1 MTVSTE
7 SKRRKNEMFYPS
19 FEEVRSGLVIALRRF
34 YLNDLYLLQEG
45 AHERSM
51 TFRLGMYLQP
61 IFSGW
66 DVDCE
71 YNRNISA
78 PNLIK
83 SIPWRNVYPDV
94 IIHRRGT
101 DNNLLAIEAKPP
113 NKSRDEIDEAK
124 DKIVEYVRHKPLRY
138 QFGLFIEFKDNF
150 ECTCADLQWYRRG
163 KDKKLQWYDNDGIM
177 IPPENRTEKQNE

>member
-1 MTVSTE
+1 MC
-7 SKRRKNEMFYPS
+7 YPS
-19 FEEVRSGLVIALRRF
+19 FDEVKAGVIDAFRCF
-34 YLNDLYLLQEG
+34 YLNDACLVHIN

-51 TFRLGMYLQP
+51 TFRLGMYLQQ

-71 YNRNISA
+71 YNRNISE
-78 PNLIK
+78 PNRIK
-83 SIPWRNVYPDV
+83 SIPWQNVYPDV

-124 DKIVEYVRHKPLRY
+124 YKIEEYVRHKPLRY
-138 QFGLFIEFKDNF
+138 QLGLFIEFKDNF
-150 ECTCADLQWYRRG
+150 ECTCANLQWYRRG
-163 KDKKLQWYDNDGIM
+163 RDKKLQWYDNDGVM
-177 IPPENRTEKQNE
+177 IPPENRTEKQDE